1 MDDDS
6 SAPAGPYGQIANL
19 IARYAFATDDG
30 DFPALGRLFAQA
42 IFTLNDREP
51 VHGAAAVT
59 ALARQVLQ
67 TYEGGTPRT
76 RHVTTNLLIDIDE
89 PGGTARSRSYFTVL
103 QSLPEFPLQP
113 IAAGHYED
121 RFARDGAG
129 VWHFAARAVCTD
141 FTGDTS
147 HHARPA
153 ADGAAAKGP

>member
-1 MDDDS
+1 MDDGS
-6 SAPAGPYGQIANL
+6 STAAGPYGQIANL

-30 DFPALGRLFAQA
+30 DFPALGRLFTQA
-42 IFTLNDREP
+42 TFALNNGEP

-67 TYEGGTPRT
+67 TYEDGTPRT
-76 RHVTTNLLIDIDE
+76 RHVTTNLFIDIDE

-103 QSLPEFPLQP
+103 QSLPTFPLQP

-121 RFARDGAG
+121 RFTRDASGA
-129 VWHFAARAVCTD
+129 WHFATRAVHTD

-147 HHARPA
+147 HHVHPPVR
-153 ADGAAAKGP
+153 

>member
-1 MDDDS
+1 MDNES

-42 IFTLNDREP
+42 TFTLNDREP
-51 VHGAAAVT
+51 VHGAAAIT
-59 ALARQVLQ
+59 TLARRVLQ
-67 TYEGGTPRT
+67 TYEDGTPRT

-103 QSLPEFPLQP
+103 QSLPTFPLQP

-121 RFARDGAG
+121 RFARDAAG

-141 FTGDTS
+141 LTGDTS
-147 HHARPA
+147 HHARPP